1 MPWHKPKKEIK
12 MNPDKHREDR
22 SEMNAG
28 EASPERDREG
38 ALIHSMQSPEL
49 GTRRCQ
55 ESGLDENLRV
65 ETLKW
70 LEKAEVLSCQVS
82 GDEHFLENV
91 SAYIRDSHY
100 FLEKGDLI
108 RAFEAVIWAW
118 AWMEIGLEKGLLQQK
133 E

>member
-1 MPWHKPKKEIK
+1 MSPNETDLDPEMNQEDSSEMIAGKKNI
-12 MNPDKHREDR
+12 DR
-22 SEMNAG
+22 SLEEDLQM
-28 EASPERDREG
+28 
-38 ALIHSMQSPEL
+38 
-49 GTRRCQ
+49 
-55 ESGLDENLRV
+55 

-70 LEKAEVLSCQVS
+70 LGKAEALYCQVS

-100 FLEKGDLI
+100 FLEKKDLI

-118 AWMEIGLEKGLLQQK
+118 AWMEIGLEKDLLQQK

>member
-1 MPWHKPKKEIK
+1 MPWHKPKKEIE
-12 MNPDKHREDR
+12 MNPEKNRED
-22 SEMNAG
+22 SL
-28 EASPERDREG
+28 ER
-38 ALIHSMQSPEL
+38 
-49 GTRRCQ
+49 
-55 ESGLDENLRV
+55 GLDEDLRV

-70 LEKAEVLSCQVS
+70 LEKAEVLFCQVS
-82 GDEHFLENV
+82 GDENFLDNV